1 MSADVYRSCLT
12 HALSTEK
19 EEVMGLVIGE
29 IIEDGDAEINDSKV
43 VVVSFYKPFICV
55 TGSGKLKL

>member
-1 MSADVYRSCLT
+1 LT

-29 IIEDGDAEINDSKV
+29 IIEDGDVEINDGKV